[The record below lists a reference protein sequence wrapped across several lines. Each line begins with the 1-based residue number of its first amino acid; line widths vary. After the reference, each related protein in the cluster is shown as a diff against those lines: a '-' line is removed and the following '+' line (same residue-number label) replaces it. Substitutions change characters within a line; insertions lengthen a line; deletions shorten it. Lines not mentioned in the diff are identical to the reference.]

1 MKTALLTTIGF
12 DEKFCYRAILR
23 HGIKEGDVVVLITG
37 KIVERVQKACEW
49 VQQLL
54 RTSYG
59 EKAKVEIV
67 ELDVKNVLNS
77 IKTVSS
83 KIEELE
89 GYDIIVNLSGGMR
102 ALIAIVLLACIKSSK
117 PVRVE
122 IETEDFESL
131 IEIPEKLLSLV
142 KTTVGEDKMEVLRA
156 IASGCREAGKIAAKL
171 GKDAST
177 VRRHIA
183 ALEKMGL
190 VEVEKR
196 KPMVV
201 RLTELAE
208 LAL

>member
-1 MKTALLTTIGF
+1 MKTALLSTIGF

-37 KIVERVQKACEW
+37 RIVDRVQKACEW

-59 EKAKVEIV
+59 EKTKVEIV
-67 ELDVKNVLNS
+67 ELDVNNVVGS

-89 GYDIIVNLSGGMR
+89 GYDVIVNLSGGMR
-102 ALIAIVLLACIKSSK
+102 ALIIIVLLACIKSSK
-117 PVRVE
+117 PVKVE

-142 KTTVGEDKMEVLRA
+142 KTPIGEDKMEVLRV
-156 IASGCREAGKIAAKL
+156 IASGCREAGKIAGKL

-177 VRRHIA
+177 IRRHIA

-201 RLTELAE
+201 RLTEMAGLV
-208 LAL
+208 L

>member
-1 MKTALLTTIGF
+1 MKTALLSTIGF

-37 KIVERVQKACEW
+37 RIVDRVQKACEW

-59 EKAKVEIV
+59 EKTKVEIV
-67 ELDVKNVLNS
+67 ELDVNNVVGS

-89 GYDIIVNLSGGMR
+89 GYDVIVNLSGGMR
-102 ALIAIVLLACIKSSK
+102 ALIIIVLLACIKSSK
-117 PVRVE
+117 PVKVE

-131 IEIPEKLLSLV
+131 IGIPEKLLSLV
-142 KTTVGEDKMEVLRA
+142 KTPIGEDKMEVLRA
-156 IASGCREAGKIAAKL
+156 IASGCREAGKIAGKL

-177 VRRHIA
+177 IRRHIA
-183 ALEKMGL
+183 SLEKMGL

-201 RLTELAE
+201 RLTEMAGLV
-208 LAL
+208 L

>member
-1 MKTALLTTIGF
+1 MKTALLSTIGF

-37 KIVERVQKACEW
+37 RIVDRVQKACEW

-59 EKAKVEIV
+59 EKTKVEIV
-67 ELDVKNVLNS
+67 ELDVNNVVGS

-89 GYDIIVNLSGGMR
+89 GYDVIVNLSGGMR
-102 ALIAIVLLACIKSSK
+102 ALIIIVLLACIKSSK
-117 PVRVE
+117 PVKVE

-142 KTTVGEDKMEVLRA
+142 KTPIGEDKMEVLRA
-156 IASGCREAGKIAAKL
+156 IASGCREAGKIAGKL

-177 VRRHIA
+177 IRRHIA

-201 RLTELAE
+201 RLTEMAGLV
-208 LAL
+208 L